1 MLNDFLI
8 PFIEFLIIF
17 KKSKKQAKKHK
28 KSPKNMA
35 RTPIFERNF
44 IIRPRVVPATLP
56 KL

>member
-1 MLNDFLI
+1 MFNDFLI
-8 PFIEFLIIF
+8 PFIEFF
-17 KKSKKQAKKHK
+17 AAKKHK

>member
-8 PFIEFLIIF
+8 PFIEFF
-17 KKSKKQAKKHK
+17 VANKHK
-28 KSPKNMA
+28 KSSKKLA